1 MKKMYIEPAMM
12 AVEVIAT
19 QMMAQSRLIIDGGT
33 TVSGENALTKE
44 DDYWDIWEE

>member
-19 QMMAQSRLIIDGGT
+19 QMMAQSSLLINGRT
-33 TVSGENALTKE
+33 TVRGEDVLTKE

>member
-1 MKKMYIEPAMM
+1 MKKMYIEPSMM

-19 QMMAQSRLIIDGGT
+19 QMMAQSLIIDGET
-33 TVSGENALTKE
+33 TVRGKDALTKE

>member
-19 QMMAQSRLIIDGGT
+19 QMMAQSLLIDGRT
-33 TVSGENALTKE
+33 KVRGEDALTKE